1 MESHEDPLSA
11 RRLGKLASIGAC
23 ESTLADEVRERP
35 ARLAVGAPGTDL
47 GATPVP
53 RFDPEPRAIDL
64 DAALAGIDGEVA
76 RLRMS
81 FAVLTADGWAS
92 TVVLDGV
99 EIDPHWIARHA
110 VHDPTRHLIDI
121 QRLRNAL

>member
-1 MESHEDPLSA
+1 
-11 RRLGKLASIGAC
+11 
-23 ESTLADEVRERP
+23 
-35 ARLAVGAPGTDL
+35 
-47 GATPVP
+47 
-53 RFDPEPRAIDL
+53 
-64 DAALAGIDGEVA
+64 
-76 RLRMS
+76 MS